1 VELTVLGAHGT
12 WPGAGGATSGLL
24 VREDSFSLWIDAG
37 SGTLGN
43 LQRHVGLFDV
53 GAVMISHSHPDHVS
67 DLYSYLMARLFSP
80 EHPPKIPLYLAPN
93 VAERFNP
100 LLTDDSA
107 EMRLAEAFDIVVVEP
122 GQDLETG
129 PFRISTAPM
138 RHTVPTFGVRV
149 EAAGRS
155 MAYSADTGPTQELI
169 KLSRDAELLVAEASY
184 QGAEGKDLP
193 PIHLSAREAG
203 EAAEEAGA
211 GKLVLTHIRPYLDWD
226 LSREEAAKAFSG
238 EVILGRDNDSHKVGS

>member
-1 VELTVLGAHGT
+1 VDLTVLGAHGT

-24 VREDSFSLWIDAG
+24 VRREGFSLWIDAG
-37 SGTLGN
+37 SGTLAN

-67 DLYSYLMARLFSP
+67 DLYSYLMARMFSP

-107 EMRLAEAFDIVVVEP
+107 DMRLAEGFDVVVVEP
-122 GQDLETG
+122 GRELEAG
-129 PFRISTAPM
+129 PFRLSTAPM
-138 RHTVPTFGVRV
+138 RHTVPTIGVRV
-149 EAAGRS
+149 EAGDVS
-155 MAYSADTGPTQELI
+155 MAYSADTGPTQELV
-169 KLSRDAELLVAEASY
+169 KLARDADLLVAEASY
-184 QGAEGKDLP
+184 QEVAGKDFP

-203 EAAEEAGA
+203 EAAAQAGA
-211 GKLVLTHIRPYLDWD
+211 GKLILTHLRPYLDWER
-226 LSREEAAKAFSG
+226 SREEADAAFQG
-238 EVILGRDNDSHKVGS
+238 EVILGRDNETTEVGT